1 MKPLSINGQLI
12 GMDYQAY
19 VIAEISA
26 NHNQD
31 IQEAIDLIHI
41 AKQCGANAVK
51 IQTYTPDTMTIN
63 CDNEY
68 FQIES
73 QCFYNEQDDFLN

>member
-1 MKPLSINGQLI
+1 MLSNKNKIFIDGEGVGPDNETYI
-12 GMDYQAY
+12 
-19 VIAEISA
+19 IAEISA

-68 FQIES
+68 FQI
-73 QCFYNEQDDFLN
+73 